1 MGRKGPVE
9 KKIIHYEDKRGRQ
22 YVKEFINSFDEKTRG
37 KITARI
43 EFLIEH
49 WQEMR
54 RPLVD
59 KIDEDLYELRVQFAW
74 NNIRVIYAYMFKNY
88 IVLLHG
94 FRKKTDRVL
103 EGDKMK
109 ARNRMMD
116 FQARYNNGQ
125 IKLP

>member
-1 MGRKGPVE
+1 ME

-59 KIDEDLYELRVQFAW
+59 KIDSDLYELRVQFAW

-103 EGDKMK
+103 EGDKIK

-116 FQARYNNGQ
+116 FQTRYNNGQ